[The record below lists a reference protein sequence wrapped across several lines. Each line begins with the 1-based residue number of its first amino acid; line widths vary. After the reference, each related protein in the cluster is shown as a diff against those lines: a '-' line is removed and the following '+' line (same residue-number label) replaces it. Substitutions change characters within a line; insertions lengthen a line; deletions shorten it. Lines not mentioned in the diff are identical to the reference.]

1 MTENVVVVRPFP
13 ILNVEVSGATRV
25 IQGSAIPR
33 VSVEG
38 DLIRVTAVGSQGPPG
53 VDGVDGEDGSPGAP
67 GETGLSGSMVL
78 WAEVP
83 GSPARVSDTQF
94 TVSDPGNSGLLDKV
108 MSRCFFV
115 RWLESGARKFA
126 MISWSYYSSDI
137 VSLDI
142 IGDALIEGFT
152 EMQYCCLPAM
162 IEGFLIPGALPI
174 TNAVTIANI
183 TKMWIVPTQI
193 YIISADVYLGTAGTG
208 SRSNVIDINI
218 FDGFTT
224 ASKFSSKPTLGIGS
238 SMGYDFPADDISAPV
253 LANSFVTIDL
263 DNSTSTPGKDLYVY
277 LYYCPVSWMARP

>member
-13 ILNVEVSGATRV
+13 ILSVEISGATRV

-108 MSRCFFV
+108 LSRCFFV

-126 MISWSYYSSDI
+126 MIKSSSYASDA
-137 VSLDI
+137 VTVDVL
-142 IGDALIEGFT
+142 GDPLASGF
-152 EMQYCCLPAM
+152 EDMEYCCLPAQV
-162 IEGFLIPGALPI
+162 EGFLVPGTLPS
-174 TNAVTIANI
+174 TSTTISDM
-183 TKMWIVPTQI
+183 TKRWFVSSPT
-193 YIISADVYLGTAGTG
+193 YIISADMRLGTAGTG
-208 SRSNVIDINI
+208 SRANTVDINV
-218 FDGFTT
+218 DGS
-224 ASKFSSKPTLGIGS
+224 SKFSTKPSCVAGVS
-238 SMGYDFPADDISAPV
+238 SDLDNIADNPTAPV
-253 LANSFVTIDL
+253 AAGSMITLDL
-263 DNSTSTPGKDLYVY
+263 DNSTSSPGKDLYVY